1 MSFKIRVRPS
11 GHEFCSELQ
20 SSVLRAGLLEGIN
33 LDHNCANGT
42 CGECRARL
50 VEGELEQVRN
60 HDHRLSDAEKADGW
74 FLMCCH
80 RARSDLLIE
89 THESD
94 QAADIAEQHI
104 TAKVGKIDVLQEEVI
119 QLNVR
124 TPRSK
129 GLHFLAGQGVTLHF
143 DGMRPKHL
151 PIASCPCDSIQLR
164 FHVRRRAGDAFSE
177 MLFEYLKKGREVV
190 ISGPTGEFTLHEES
204 SRPIIFVAW
213 ESGFAPVASLIDH
226 AIQKDPDREIHLY
239 WLSEIP
245 RGHYLSNYCRA
256 WRDAL
261 DNFHYHS
268 VDLQPSGPESF
279 ESVFKHIAE
288 RHRPLQEWDIYLTLP
303 AAEQYRA
310 CSLLCDAGMPAE
322 QMKVALLQHP

>member
-1 MSFKIRVRPS
+1 MSFKVRVRPS
-11 GHEFCSELQ
+11 GHEFQTETR
-20 SSVLRAGLLEGIN
+20 SSVLRAGLREGVN

-42 CGECRARL
+42 CGECKARL
-50 VEGELEQVRN
+50 LEGELEQLRA
-60 HDHRLSDAEKADGW
+60 HDFRLSDTEKAEGW

-80 RARSDLLIE
+80 RAVSDLLIE

-94 QAADIAEQHI
+94 KAGDIPEQHI
-104 TAKVGKIDVLQEEVI
+104 AAKVGKIEKLEDDVIL
-119 QLNVR
+119 LNVR

-129 GLHFLAGQGVTLHF
+129 GLHFLAGQGVSLHF

-164 FHVRRRAGDAFSE
+164 FHVRRRDGDKFSE
-177 MLFEYLKKGREVV
+177 MVFDRLKKGREVV
-190 ISGPTGEFTLHEES
+190 ISGPVGDFSLNEES
-204 SRPIIFVAW
+204 TRPIVFVAW
-213 ESGFAPVASLIDH
+213 ESGFAPIASLIDH
-226 AIQKDPDREIHLY
+226 VIQQDPEREIHLY

-268 VDLQPSGPESF
+268 IDLVPAGSETFEGTFSLIAQQHQPL
-279 ESVFKHIAE
+279 A
-288 RHRPLQEWDIYLTLP
+288 EWDMYLTLP
-303 AAEQYRA
+303 AAEQFRA
-310 CSLLCDAGMPAE
+310 CTLLCEAGMPAE
-322 QMKVALLQHP
+322 QMKVALLQHA